1 MKKILFIA
9 LISIFLA
16 NCGSSGGSNNESVTS
31 TSPLQYAFFVDS
43 AVEGISYTC
52 NDITGLTEE
61 SGKFYY
67 KDSCDIVFKIGDLVI
82 GEINAKSINKDKYV
96 LASEILKI
104 KRENTRH
111 KRVIELIQL
120 LQSLDEDNN
129 PYNNIS
135 ITSKTHNAFK
145 KEILY
150 FKNYSIHDNKISSI
164 ILSLNKKITTRSG
177 ALKHYERNLADK
189 FNIKINENYNFNYA
203 NQKVVK
209 IVISTDAIL
218 VNKQILLYENQNII
232 SLSVGMYEKLDN
244 KIISTVFNKDGKL
257 EISHTFANHVKDI
270 WIVVPYY
277 ALRQRISISNLMEIR
292 INKKGEIL

>member
-9 LISIFLA
+9 LISIFLTS
-16 NCGSSGGSNNESVTS
+16 CGSGGGSSNDSVTS
-31 TSPLQYAFFVDS
+31 TSPVKYAFFVDS
-43 AVEGISYTC
+43 AIEGISYTC
-52 NDITGLTEE
+52 NDIRGLTEE

-67 KDSCDIVFKIGDLVI
+67 KDSCDIVFKIGDFVI

-96 LASEILKI
+96 LAAEILKI

-111 KRVIELIQL
+111 KKVIELIQL

-129 PYNNIS
+129 PNNNIL
-135 ITSKTHNAFK
+135 ITSNTRNAFE

-150 FKNYSIHDNKISSI
+150 FKNHSIHDNKISSI
-164 ILSLNKKITTRSG
+164 ILSLNKKITTRNS
-177 ALKHYERNLADK
+177 ALTHYERNLSDK

-209 IVISTDAIL
+209 IIISTDAVL
-218 VNKQILLYENQNII
+218 ANKQILLYENQNNI

-244 KIISTVFNKDGKL
+244 KIISAVFNKDGKL
-257 EISHTFANHVKDI
+257 EITHTFANHIKDI

-277 ALRQRISISNLMEIR
+277 SLKQKISISNLMDIR